1 MCRTQG
7 VFNHMKGFW
16 RARGRILLVALTI
29 WALAMVVPDLYR
41 LAHPLGSFGFAANGD
56 GLVTDVQGPFPD
68 EKASPAWQ
76 AGLRRGDR
84 LDLTQMRCIPVNT
97 RRCASALATF
107 GGLQLVE
114 DRRSVDLPI
123 MATEDKPARQIEIIA
138 QTRPFTWWVTAVLP
152 LDQIAAI
159 FVILAAAWLVWTR
172 PGGMTWGFFL
182 YVIWFNPGQSYQ
194 YYAWLQTAPAALLA
208 QNLAGAMAQGAGL
221 AGFLLFA
228 LRAPQDKSAP
238 RWRPIERALP
248 AVAIVLAILLAL
260 ASANVFGA
268 PTEAVT
274 RAGILSGFAVAAI
287 ALAILLARRRE
298 QSPADYQRLRW
309 VIWGCLIGL
318 PSLTLADIAQQTTL
332 LADIWGTASP
342 AEEFWDLIRL
352 VNGVLCLFVFEA
364 VRRPLVVSVAIPL
377 RRVTILGLLLSAPA
391 LFLHEQFQHISEGF
405 RENLTIPSWVWLTIA
420 ILVLFAISRLHEF
433 ATHHADRF
441 FNRAVARAG
450 QDLGSLILQAQDFAA
465 IEAQLASAVCE
476 RLALASASV
485 FRKDGAIF
493 RRSAWAG
500 GWDGQSAT
508 TLEPDG
514 RMRQS
519 LNALLPFDVRAD
531 VAQRNGLPGGLAR
544 PVYGVPVANRFECY
558 AIALYGPHAAG
569 ANLNEDERAT
579 LAQLAA
585 LAGDVWT
592 KLDHEALRRRNEALQ
607 SEIDRM
613 STKLAAASSESAG
626 PT

>member
-1 MCRTQG
+1 
-7 VFNHMKGFW
+7 MKGFW

-248 AVAIVLAILLAL
+248 AVAIVLAIF
-260 ASANVFGA
+260 SPSPA
-268 PTEAVT
+268 PM
-274 RAGILSGFAVAAI
+274 SS
-287 ALAILLARRRE
+287 ARR
-298 QSPADYQRLRW
+298 P
-309 VIWGCLIGL
+309 
-318 PSLTLADIAQQTTL
+318 
-332 LADIWGTASP
+332 
-342 AEEFWDLIRL
+342 
-352 VNGVLCLFVFEA
+352 
-364 VRRPLVVSVAIPL
+364 RR
-377 RRVTILGLLLSAPA
+377 
-391 LFLHEQFQHISEGF
+391 
-405 RENLTIPSWVWLTIA
+405 
-420 ILVLFAISRLHEF
+420 
-433 ATHHADRF
+433 
-441 FNRAVARAG
+441 
-450 QDLGSLILQAQDFAA
+450 
-465 IEAQLASAVCE
+465 
-476 RLALASASV
+476 
-485 FRKDGAIF
+485 
-493 RRSAWAG
+493 
-500 GWDGQSAT
+500 
-508 TLEPDG
+508 
-514 RMRQS
+514 
-519 LNALLPFDVRAD
+519 
-531 VAQRNGLPGGLAR
+531 
-544 PVYGVPVANRFECY
+544 
-558 AIALYGPHAAG
+558 
-569 ANLNEDERAT
+569 
-579 LAQLAA
+579 
-585 LAGDVWT
+585 
-592 KLDHEALRRRNEALQ
+592 
-607 SEIDRM
+607 
-613 STKLAAASSESAG
+613 
-626 PT
+626 